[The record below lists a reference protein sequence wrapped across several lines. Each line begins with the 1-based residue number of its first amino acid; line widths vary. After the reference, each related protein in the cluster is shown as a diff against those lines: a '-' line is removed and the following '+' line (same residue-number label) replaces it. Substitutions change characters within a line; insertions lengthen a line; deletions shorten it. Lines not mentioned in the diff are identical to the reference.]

1 MKVLIIITLLAT
13 SSTIQAG
20 TNSTLV
26 LRAFVPKAI
35 STKITQ
41 TNLSSRKSLITF
53 TSSINAKHLRE
64 GQKFEVE
71 GLKQSGLEATL
82 TALTGN
88 DRMIQYELLV
98 NHLRETMPVH
108 KPIFLKITAN

>member
-1 MKVLIIITLLAT
+1 MKAILSIILVAT
-13 SSTIQAG
+13 CSYTYAG
-20 TNSTLV
+20 TTATLV
-26 LRAFVPKAI
+26 LRGFVPRAI

-41 TNLSSRKSLITF
+41 TNLSSRTSLVVF
-53 TSSINAKHLRE
+53 TSHINAKHLRE

-71 GLKQSGLEATL
+71 GLDQSGLEAKL
-82 TALTGN
+82 SAVTGN

-108 KPIFLKITAN
+108 KPIFLKISAN